1 MPIKHRYTDKTKEI
15 YYNVK
20 ELSKILPISQLTIR
34 KYIREGI
41 IPGGKKIG
49 QNWWISE
56 MNLKAYLSG
65 DSSQDKEE

>member
-1 MPIKHRYTDKTKEI
+1 MPIKHRYTDKTKEMH
-15 YYNVK
+15 YNVK

-34 KYIREGI
+34 KYIRTGK

-56 MNLKAYLSG
+56 TSLKAFLKDDDFQ
-65 DSSQDKEE
+65 DSKE